1 MEDSQKTVI
10 GELISFSLFAGVW
23 IPILAGVWIPI
34 RNQTLLHDERYCDQI
49 YIMEDKWVIGVL
61 SASVGGGDFRIRI
74 NK

>member
-23 IPILAGVWIPI
+23 IPI
-34 RNQTLLHDERYCDQI
+34 RNQTLLHDARYCDQF

-61 SASVGGGDFRIRI
+61 SAGIAVGDFRIRI

>member
-1 MEDSQKTVI
+1 MSLYKDSMESNQKTVI

-23 IPILAGVWIPI
+23 IPIDSQI
-34 RNQTLLHDERYCDQI
+34 RLHDVKYCDQI